1 MNTELNPAFTLAG
14 VAVAPGQA
22 AEINLPAAQLY
33 GNTPM
38 DLTAIVMNGRR
49 PGPTLLIC
57 AAIHGD
63 EINGVEIIRR
73 LRELSA
79 IKRLRG
85 TLIMVPIV
93 NLYGFVH
100 RSRYLPDRRD
110 LNRCFPGRESGSLGG
125 RVAHLF
131 FEEVVRRCTHIIDL
145 HTGAVHRHNLPQI
158 RAALDD
164 AETRRM
170 AHAFSIPVIVNAGLI
185 ESTLRAAAQE
195 ESIPVITYEAGEA
208 LRLDE
213 KSIVTGVRG
222 CVSVMR
228 DLGMLPR
235 RQARLTRAEPFV
247 ATSTR
252 WIRAESSGM
261 FRALVNL
268 GARVSKGE
276 VIGVISEALRSEE
289 QLVTSPVEGIVICV
303 NNLPLVIEGEALIH
317 VARFGEAVAVEGEIA
332 SHDNQIEQDPLYE
345 VETVGD
351 MDLG

>member
-1 MNTELNPAFTLAG
+1 M
-14 VAVAPGQA
+14 V
-22 AEINLPAAQLY
+22 EIDLPAARLY

-38 DLTAIVMNGRR
+38 DLTAIVFNGRR

-73 LRELSA
+73 LKELSSLR
-79 IKRLRG
+79 RLRG
-85 TLIMVPIV
+85 TLIMVPVV

-110 LNRCFPGRESGSLGG
+110 LNRCFPGKESGSLGG

-131 FEEVVRRCTHIIDL
+131 FEEVVQRCTHVIDL

-164 AETRRM
+164 AETTRM

-185 ESTLRAAAQE
+185 DGTLRAAAYE
-195 ESIPVITYEAGEA
+195 HGVPVITYEAGEA

-222 CVSVMR
+222 CSAVMR

-235 RQARLTRAEPFV
+235 RQTRLTRAEPFV
-247 ATSTR
+247 ASSTR
-252 WIRAESSGM
+252 WVRAEQGGM
-261 FRALVNL
+261 FRALVGL
-268 GARVSKGE
+268 GARVKKGE
-276 VIGVISEALRSEE
+276 VIGVISEPFGAQESVVE
-289 QLVTSPVEGIVICV
+289 SPVEGIVICV
-303 NNLPLVIEGEALIH
+303 NNLPLVIEGEAVVHI
-317 VARFGEAVAVEGEIA
+317 ARFGEAVAVEDEIA
-332 SHDNQIEQDPLYE
+332 NYETQIENDPLYA
-345 VETVGD
+345 VETVAD
-351 MDLG
+351 MDLR

>member
-1 MNTELNPAFTLAG
+1 M
-14 VAVAPGQA
+14 
-22 AEINLPAAQLY
+22 AEIDLPAARLY

-38 DLTAIVMNGRR
+38 DLTAIVFNGRR

-73 LRELSA
+73 LKELSSLR
-79 IKRLRG
+79 RLRG
-85 TLIMVPIV
+85 TLIMVPVV

-110 LNRCFPGRESGSLGG
+110 LNRCFPGKESGSLGG

-131 FEEVVRRCTHIIDL
+131 FEEVVQRCTHVIDL

-164 AETRRM
+164 AETTRM

-185 ESTLRAAAQE
+185 DGTLRAAAYE
-195 ESIPVITYEAGEA
+195 HGVPVITYEAGEA

-222 CVSVMR
+222 CAAVMR
-228 DLGMLPR
+228 DLGMLRR
-235 RQARLTRAEPFV
+235 RQTRHALAEPFV

-252 WIRAESSGM
+252 WVRAEQGGM

-268 GARVSKGE
+268 GARVKKGE
-276 VIGVISEALRSEE
+276 VIGVISEPFGAEE
-289 QLVTSPVEGIVICV
+289 SVVESPVEGIVICV
-303 NNLPLVIEGEALIH
+303 NNLPLVIEGEAVMHI
-317 VARFGEAVAVEGEIA
+317 ARFGEAVAVEGEIA
-332 SHDNQIEQDPLYE
+332 SHETQIENDPLYA

-351 MDLG
+351 LDLR